1 MQLFL
6 FIKKNRLE
14 TTVSMKMPEKYIE
27 NLMTSVNTS
36 FDSSRQLKHDIIRL
50 RFRRRFQLLITVCE
64 KLKDSTK
71 FRPLNKNLDRTIGP
85 FWPLMNASVNYCG
98 IEKIGST
105 TMDGILNKLS
115 NKAKVILQSKQRNNK
130 TVEPKL
136 IASKNVSFFFVR
148 EPYGRLLSA
157 YMDKLFVP
165 NTVYWKVVGR
175 YIVSNFRT
183 NASSQSLRCGHD
195 VTFPEFIRYVI
206 HSQETG
212 KFRDGHFVPIHDHC
226 RMCKRHFDYIGHL
239 ETFSE
244 DVAYILDAV
253 HSPYNY
259 SKDYSSNTL
268 RFLSIRT
275 LKMMRAEVMQCMT
288 LYEGAKRLWINFL
301 QRGLISKS
309 EVFSLDNLTATNIS
323 ADNFSRISIR
333 ARERSKFDIGIRKQT
348 NEALIAAFA
357 TVPLN
362 DKLHLKEV
370 LSLDF
375 DLFGFEPKP
384 YFVFGD
390 HNTIAKK
397 KFSFTYLW
405 QPK

>member
-1 MQLFL
+1 
-6 FIKKNRLE
+6 
-14 TTVSMKMPEKYIE
+14 MKMSEKHIE

-36 FDSSRQLKHDIIRL
+36 FESSRQLKHDIIRL

-64 KLKDSTK
+64 KLKNSTK

-85 FWPLMNASVNYCG
+85 FWPMMNESVNYCG

-105 TMDGILNKLS
+105 TMAGILNQLS
-115 NKAKVILQSKQRNNK
+115 NKAKAILQSKQRNNK
-130 TVEPKL
+130 AVKPKL
-136 IASKNVSFFFVR
+136 IASKNISFFFVR

-165 NTVYWKVVGR
+165 NTVFWEKFGR

-212 KFRDGHFVPIHDHC
+212 KFRDRHFVPIHDHC

-244 DVAYILDAV
+244 DVVYILDAV
-253 HSPYNY
+253 HSPYSY

-268 RFLSIRT
+268 RVLSIRT
-275 LKMMRAEVMQCMT
+275 LQQMRTEVMKCMT
-288 LYEGAKRLWINFL
+288 LYEAAKRLWISFW

-397 KFSFTYLW
+397 KYSSTYLW
-405 QPK
+405 QPR